1 MGYEQ
6 PVLQRRLCTNSPS
19 AHLQQRVWGDTTN
32 PLAVWCPSHHLH
44 YLSSKKILIFKVVC
58 QHRSC
63 IHNGSAAW
71 EFGVDLHRRPQTIAS
86 PFSSAPFSKTGSWVH
101 LPKSFFFCFYFALI
115 LFSLD
120 KPSFFIHGQVVL
132 TQPQLLRGVLMMFF
146 HRVLRWIQYLGDMS
160 WWETQWNW
168 GNSSIWGTLK
178 CVIPFLTELPKYYW
192 FYYPHIFDSKK
203 FKALLY
209 FPQIRFIS
217 SMTELIN

>member
-1 MGYEQ
+1 MSSLSFRGDSAPIALLLIFSGVYGGTLPIPWQ
-6 PVLQRRLCTNSPS
+6 FGVLATIYTIYHQRRFWYSRLCASTGAAYIMALQPENSALISIGAHKPSLVPS
-19 AHLQQRVWGDTTN
+19 AQPLLVKQAAEFISPN
-32 PLAVWCPSHHLH
+32 P
-44 YLSSKKILIFKVVC
+44 
-58 QHRSC
+58 
-63 IHNGSAAW
+63 
-71 EFGVDLHRRPQTIAS
+71 
-86 PFSSAPFSKTGSWVH
+86 
-101 LPKSFFFCFYFALI
+101 FFFCFYFALI

-160 WWETQWNW
+160 WWETQWNYW